1 MIIELVLGA
10 GLVVA
15 GITATRA
22 MARRRAEEDPSDPSD
37 KGPSDKGAS
46 GIGASDEDHPET
58 SEADPAPV
66 ESGKKG
72 RRRFRR
78 ARRKRPARVG
88 PRGLLVGDVL
98 LYGDTELWLAGAIEL
113 DEEGLVARLFP
124 TPGAL
129 RSEWL
134 AQLDEEA
141 RDLATMSL
149 CDEVPAGA
157 VPESLPIGGRRLTLE
172 RRGHAEVRCEGES
185 LPRTQTRGRYSLLSD
200 AGGRVLFVLDF
211 DKAPRLALS
220 GDRVARHMMDLLPGG
235 DD

>member
-1 MIIELVLGA
+1 MIIELVVGA
-10 GLVVA
+10 GLVLA

-22 MARRRAEEDPSDPSD
+22 IARRRAELEGDPPDESKTSKDDDGPNDTVPPKAPPKD
-37 KGPSDKGAS
+37 K
-46 GIGASDEDHPET
+46 
-58 SEADPAPV
+58 
-66 ESGKKG
+66 
-72 RRRFRR
+72 RRFRR
-78 ARRKRPARVG
+78 AKRKRPVRVG

-113 DEEGLVARLFP
+113 DEEGMVARLFP

-141 RDLATMSL
+141 RDLATLSV
-149 CDEVPAGA
+149 CDEVPVGA

-172 RRGHAEVRCEGES
+172 RRGDAEVRAEGDN
-185 LPRTQTRGRYSLLSD
+185 LPRTQSRGRYTLLSD

-220 GDRVARHMMDLLPGG
+220 GDRVSRHIVDLLPGG
-235 DD
+235 DLDDEV